1 MAFCKPIEN
10 LQAYVVDV
18 CIYTTFILE
27 FCITNLTRKGYF
39 CDLNYLY
46 IRARLL
52 SLAHLS
58 THAFFRKSF
67 DTKSACDRAVR
78 LR

>member
-39 CDLNYLY
+39 CDLNYQSKTAELSPFIDSY
-46 IRARLL
+46 LL
-52 SLAHLS
+52 SEI
-58 THAFFRKSF
+58 FRY
-67 DTKSACDRAVR
+67 
-78 LR
+78 